1 MNETDFLNLSQ
12 LIKKDEIDKVNNTT
26 IQRIYDLYFKQYM
39 KNISIESGYTLDT
52 LTKLI
57 IKLVDNIDPNL
68 LYEENYETNQRKAL
82 EKQGLNFHDFKYEFV
97 ALRKAFFQLI
107 ALLIDSNHIESY
119 WINLMKDFWFLDET
133 LLLKNPI
140 KKPDLIP
147 GSQFDKYNIKST
159 FYDNLED
166 LLNQYYLDE
175 HDGQWILAEFT
186 LIRIL
191 CKSIAQE
198 VREKIPYYLNHPHH
212 EFFHFRNVK
221 LEEYSHV
228 PISLQAGL
236 VIQNHPA
243 WNEMPQANW
252 IALNPA
258 VGKLHDWQVSK
269 EGLFRWIDDK
279 GNLMVET
286 IWWNEGNP
294 LKLGVYFCAVGEG
307 WIVKASKD
315 GMEQL
320 KTLGEIKAIHSLSRG
335 IFQRDRGPEIQRTSK
350 THYL

>member
-26 IQRIYDLYFKQYM
+26 IQRLYNLYFNQYM

-68 LYEENYETNQRKAL
+68 LYEENYEINQRKAL
-82 EKQGLNFHDFKYEFV
+82 EKQGLNFHDLKYEFV

-107 ALLIDSNHIESY
+107 ALLIDANHIESY

-140 KKPDLIP
+140 KKPDLIRE
-147 GSQFDKYNIKST
+147 SQFDKYNIKST

-191 CKSIAQE
+191 CKSVAQE

-212 EFFHFRNVK
+212 EFSRVRNVK
-221 LEEYSHV
+221 LEEYSHA
-228 PISLQAGL
+228 PIPLQEGL

-252 IALNPA
+252 IALNPT
-258 VGKLHDWQVSK
+258 VGKFHDWQVSK
-269 EGLFRWIDDK
+269 EGLFRWIDEK

-294 LKLGVYFCAVGEG
+294 QKLGVYFCAVGEG

-335 IFQRDRGPEIQRTSK
+335 IFQRDRSPEIQRASK